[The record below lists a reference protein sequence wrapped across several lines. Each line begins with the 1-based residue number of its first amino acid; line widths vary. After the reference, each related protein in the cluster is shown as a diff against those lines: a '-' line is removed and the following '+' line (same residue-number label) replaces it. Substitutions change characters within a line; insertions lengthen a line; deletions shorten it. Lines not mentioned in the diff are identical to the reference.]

1 MIFQSALK
9 KLIIISSLIILLLGA
24 SCSKRTNL
32 EPTKGAKKI
41 NVKLPDVMSR
51 NKVDPNTVFTVSR
64 DGQVATI
71 DILVDFSACKRI
83 LVKRNATGINKDL
96 LLVGDLPPKRR
107 QLIDTLPGA
116 DMFYYWLVVYPPTGK
131 PKEFGPIRVG
141 PDATLKGTYSD
152 VAETYRWRV
161 ARTYTSATISWD
173 FPEAKYSRISIKRNT
188 SVKMGTRKEVY
199 ATKVW
204 NGTFT
209 DAFPD
214 PEADY
219 WYWIDIKINN
229 KNIISQ
235 GPFKAAYPTN

>member
-1 MIFQSALK
+1 MT
-9 KLIIISSLIILLLGA
+9 KLIIISSVIILLLGV
-24 SCSKRTNL
+24 SCSRNTNL
-32 EPTKGAKKI
+32 DPAKGDKPAKAKQAA
-41 NVKLPDVMSR
+41 VKLPEAMTQKNIRSND
-51 NKVDPNTVFTVSR
+51 VFTVSR
-64 DGQVATI
+64 DGQLATI

-83 LVKRNATGINKDL
+83 LVKRNSTGINKDL
-96 LLVGDLPPKRR
+96 LLVGDLLPRRR
-107 QLIDTLPGA
+107 QLVDTLPSE
-116 DMFYYWLVVYPPTGK
+116 DMFYYWLIVYPPTGK
-131 PKEFGPIRVG
+131 PKEFGPIRLD
-141 PDATLKGTYSD
+141 PDTTHKGTYTS
-152 VAETYRWRV
+152 VSETYRWQV
-161 ARTYTSATISWD
+161 GRTYTSATVSWD

-209 DAFPD
+209 DTFPD